1 MGRRVS
7 VPLSA
12 ELGVDTD
19 YEVVDLFEGGNFDPK
34 FLKLVSSDLVATFSL
49 SYKPHSSQNPGATL
63 PTLAHNGKSY
73 TSTADVIDYL
83 VSISPKK
90 VAPATSITTVVHEQN
105 IDPNF
110 AFVASVRDLFF
121 HLPIPVGG
129 GVDDNR
135 LSSAKRRGTCK
146 GDRRRRC
153 RFHSSTYVL
162 LYHSVQRGR
171 RLLTASRCAQVL
183 RA

>member
-121 HLPIPVGG
+121 ISLFLYAGALTIIDFLQRNDEELAKVTAGAGAAFTAARMSFCITPFSGDDDYLPPPVTH
-129 GVDDNR
+129 R
-135 LSSAKRRGTCK
+135 S
-146 GDRRRRC
+146 
-153 RFHSSTYVL
+153 
-162 LYHSVQRGR
+162 
-171 RLLTASRCAQVL
+171 
-183 RA
+183 